1 MAMIALLVVLQM
13 PAATVTRTRTPPA
26 VDAARERAYIRRLLP
41 NVPPLDQLQRI
52 DLGRVFERM
61 EFERITQGA
70 DR

>member
-1 MAMIALLVVLQM
+1 MKMIALLVVLPP
-13 PAATVTRTRTPPA
+13 PATATRPPPPA
-26 VDAARERAYIRRLLP
+26 VDDARERAYINRLLP